1 MSSTPPISHAPHA
14 HSGDKVSRIMLIVMA
29 ALAPAT
35 LVGFGAFGWP
45 AVWVWLITIA
55 ACIVTEVACIHA
67 TGRNWKPSIGDGSAI
82 LTGWLLALSLPPW
95 APWWIAVL
103 GAVIAIALGK
113 QVYGGL
119 GQNPFNP
126 AMIARVALL
135 VSFPLEM
142 TQWVATVPMFAA
154 GSPGP
159 LEGLSIIFSGVQNMD
174 AVSSA
179 TLLGHVKTEASRGI
193 AVSASLPAIAD
204 GLFAGAG
211 LRPGSLGETA
221 AWLIGAGGLALIFL
235 RIITWHIPVAMLAG
249 ALVPALI
256 AHGMAPD
263 HYLPAGAHLLS
274 GGLILGAFFIAT
286 DLVTSPSTR
295 PGQLIFGL
303 GCGLLTWIIRTWG
316 GYPEG
321 IAFAVVLMNAC
332 VPLIDRYTRPRVYG
346 RGRAQ
351 ASAAK

>member
-1 MSSTPPISHAPHA
+1 MSMPPIDHAPHA

-55 ACIVTEVACIHA
+55 ACLACEILCVQA
-67 TGRNWKPSIGDGSAI
+67 TGRSGMKAIGDGSAI

-103 GAVIAIALGK
+103 GAVIAVVLGK

-159 LEGLSIIFSGVQNMD
+159 LEGLAIIFSGTANLD

-179 TLLGHVKTEASRGI
+179 TLLGHVKTEASRGV
-193 AVSASLPAIAD
+193 AVSASLGEITDSAFI
-204 GLFAGAG
+204 GAG

-221 AWLIGAGGLALIFL
+221 AWLLGAGGLALIAL
-235 RIITWHIPVAMLAG
+235 RIITWHIPVAMFAG

-256 AHGMAPD
+256 GHGIAPE
-263 HYLPAGAHLLS
+263 HYLPAGAHLFS

-295 PGQLIFGL
+295 RGQLIFGV
-303 GCGLLTWIIRTWG
+303 GCGLLTWIIRSWG